1 MKTYLWSSEF
11 AGLLEVELD
20 VRDVLRVVAQ
30 IQLVLDRVAH
40 DHANHRDLTS
50 QKQAVMMNAY
60 VQNSVQ

>member
-30 IQLVLDRVAH
+30 VQLVLDRVAH

-50 QKQAVMMNAY
+50 QKQV
-60 VQNSVQ
+60 V